1 MKALGLLTV
10 ANLRDLLPL
19 AVAGRA
25 SGALFARAGKAA
37 GR

>member
-1 MKALGLLTV
+1 MKDLGLLTV

-19 AVAGRA
+19 AAAGRDALFAKAGRA
-25 SGALFARAGKAA
+25 A

>member
-1 MKALGLLTV
+1 MKVLGLLTS

-19 AVAGRA
+19 AAAGRA
-25 SGALFARAGKAA
+25 SGALFARAGRAA

>member
-1 MKALGLLTV
+1 MKAVGLLTV

-19 AVAGRA
+19 EAAGRA
-25 SGALFARAGKAA
+25 TGALFAKAGRAA